1 MMTRGPIN
9 LDFTAVTNE
18 SDVLTPVA
26 VRAEGVER
34 RLLICNEAEEG
45 EGESRKYK
53 REVSPG
59 RSNLSRNNV
68 QHRAAI

>member
-1 MMTRGPIN
+1 MTRGPIN

-34 RLLICNEAEEG
+34 RLLICNEAEGGRER
-45 EGESRKYK
+45 ESRKYK